1 MGGEWRGRRAAAVAV
16 VSSPAGGVA
25 NLHLL
30 ENTGLWNIC
39 SRPAWQQRT
48 HNSETDPESVH
59 LTRFQVETS
68 DPSLHSYSRPGAAA
82 RTACRTPRASAST
95 IVVPSGPPAAILLQN
110 PKLRRACNIRGQEC
124 IGFCSGLGNHGASA
138 SSAAAGGGQR
148 ADSVQTVCFP
158 HSSLHICLLTA
169 ACWAPRIATSQRW
182 CVPPDRKA
190 QSRHNGPGRVHR
202 CHQYRVLQQ
211 CH

>member
-1 MGGEWRGRRAAAVAV
+1 M
-16 VSSPAGGVA
+16 
-25 NLHLL
+25 HLL
-30 ENTGLWNIC
+30 ENTVLWNIC

-124 IGFCSGLGNHGASA
+124 IGFCSGLGNQGASA

-148 ADSVQTVCFP
+148 ADSVLPPLLLTHLSAYC
-158 HSSLHICLLTA
+158 CLLGAKDCYKPEVVCATRQESSEPAQWTWACSPLPPIPRAAAVPLKCTA
-169 ACWAPRIATSQRW
+169 LKCTAFALSQ
-182 CVPPDRKA
+182 
-190 QSRHNGPGRVHR
+190 
-202 CHQYRVLQQ
+202 
-211 CH
+211 